1 MENPGCLWC
10 AWGFLRG
17 EILLSA
23 GRCASFER
31 GICGDLGIVSILGRC
46 VDLRAFPAR
55 GAGYPVG
62 CESIDHLCD
71 NIMQLCDNI
80 KQGPGYRATL

>member
-23 GRCASFER
+23 GRCAFIER

-55 GAGYPVG
+55 GAGYPVDVKA
-62 CESIDHLCD
+62 SITFVTISC
-71 NIMQLCDNI
+71 NFEI
-80 KQGPGYRATL
+80 